1 MSTISS
7 FKSIENKHDVCKG
20 KYCTKVLR
28 VVKKHTMQINN
39 LKKKKMNSLTNKQQK
54 SYQNAKLCY
63 ICKEKFEDKCPK
75 ENIVKLKTI
84 IIIQGNIEVVLI
96 AYVI

>member
-1 MSTISS
+1 
-7 FKSIENKHDVCKG
+7 
-20 KYCTKVLR
+20 
-28 VVKKHTMQINN
+28 MQINN
-39 LKKKKMNSLTNKQQK
+39 VKKEKMNSLTNKQQK

-63 ICKEKFEDKCPK
+63 ICKEKFEDKCLK

-84 IIIQGNIEVVLI
+84 IIIQGNTEVVHI

>member
-1 MSTISS
+1 
-7 FKSIENKHDVCKG
+7 
-20 KYCTKVLR
+20 
-28 VVKKHTMQINN
+28 
-39 LKKKKMNSLTNKQQK
+39 MNSLTNKQQK